1 MCDSSSAAKSESAAF
16 ALASP
21 RILRKNAFRLLPI
34 LTLAYTINYLDRT
47 NISFAA
53 LTMNKD
59 IGLTATQYG
68 RGAGIFFLAYC
79 LFEVPSNLALYR
91 FGARLWIARIMISW
105 GLLSIAMVLVG
116 GAWSFYVMRFMLGL
130 AEAGFFPGVA
140 FYLAL
145 WFPAHYRARILAGF
159 LVAIPFS
166 TVIGA
171 PLSGLLL
178 ELDGIL
184 GLAGWK
190 WLLIIEGI
198 PAVIFGFVV
207 AYVLADRP
215 EAAWWLDPQERATL
229 AKMLAVET
237 RERVRIDILDAI
249 MDPRVV
255 VCALV
260 QFGFTLGSYGI
271 LFWLPQIIKASGQSN
286 LAVTVL
292 TAIPYAF
299 ATAGMIWWALVVDK
313 SGKKISNLA
322 ITCGLGAVGLVVPV
336 LSDSLAIGLGGLTLA
351 LIGITSARAVFWTIP
366 PRFMTGVGAASGLAF
381 INSIGVMGGFFGPE
395 LMGTLKDLTGDYM
408 AGLITMAGFLAAST
422 LLAASLKLL
431 IKVE

>member
-1 MCDSSSAAKSESAAF
+1 MDAQQEK
-16 ALASP
+16 
-21 RILRKNAFRLLPI
+21 ILRKNAFRLLPI

-91 FGARLWIARIMISW
+91 LGARLWIARIMISW
-105 GLLSIAMVLVG
+105 GLLSIGMVFVG
-116 GAWSFYVMRFMLGL
+116 GAWSFYVMRFLLGV

-145 WFPAHYRARILAGF
+145 WFPAQYRARILAGF

-178 ELDGIL
+178 ELDGIF

-198 PAVIFGFVV
+198 PAVVFGFVV
-207 AYVLADRP
+207 AAMLADRP
-215 EAAWWLDPQERATL
+215 QAAWWLDPQEREKL
-229 AKMLAVET
+229 GQMLAAEP
-237 RERVRIDILDAI
+237 RERVRINILGAI

-286 LAVTVL
+286 LTVSVL

-299 ATAGMIWWALVVDK
+299 ATAGMIWWALMVDK
-313 SGKKISNLA
+313 SGKKISNLV
-322 ITCGLGAVGLVVPV
+322 ITCALGAVGLIVSV
-336 LSDSLAIGLGGLTLA
+336 LSSSLAIGLGGLTLA

-381 INSIGVMGGFFGPE
+381 INSIGVMGGYFGPE
-395 LMGTLKDLTGDYM
+395 LMGTLKDLTGDYT

>member
-1 MCDSSSAAKSESAAF
+1 
-16 ALASP
+16 
-21 RILRKNAFRLLPI
+21 
-34 LTLAYTINYLDRT
+34 
-47 NISFAA
+47 
-53 LTMNKD
+53 
-59 IGLTATQYG
+59 
-68 RGAGIFFLAYC
+68 
-79 LFEVPSNLALYR
+79 
-91 FGARLWIARIMISW
+91 
-105 GLLSIAMVLVG
+105 LLSIGTVLVS
-116 GAWSFYVMRFMLGL
+116 GAWSFYVMRFLLGV

-145 WFPAHYRARILAGF
+145 WFPAQYRARILAGF

-178 ELDGIL
+178 ELDGIF
-184 GLAGWK
+184 GLVGWK
-190 WLLIIEGI
+190 WLLILEGI

-207 AYVLADRP
+207 AAMLADRP
-215 EAAWWLDPQERATL
+215 EAAWWLDPQERETL
-229 AKMLAVET
+229 GQMLAAEQ
-237 RERVRIDILDAI
+237 RERVRINILDAI

-286 LAVTVL
+286 LMVSAL

-299 ATAGMIWWALVVDK
+299 ATAGMIWWALIVDK
-313 SGKKISNLA
+313 SGKKISNMV
-322 ITCGLGAVGLVVPV
+322 ITCALGAVGLIVSV
-336 LSDSLAIGLGGLTLA
+336 LSDSAAIGLGGLTLA

-366 PRFMTGVGAASGLAF
+366 PRFMTGMGAASGLAF
-381 INSIGVMGGFFGPE
+381 INSIGVMGGYFGPE
-395 LMGTLKDLTGDYM
+395 LMGTLKDLTGDYT

>member
-1 MCDSSSAAKSESAAF
+1 MDAQQEQ
-16 ALASP
+16 
-21 RILRKNAFRLLPI
+21 ILRKNAIRLLPI

-53 LTMNKD
+53 LTMKKD

-91 FGARLWIARIMISW
+91 FGARLWIARIMITW

-116 GAWSFYVMRFMLGL
+116 GAWSFYFMRFLLGA

-140 FYLAL
+140 FYLAF
-145 WFPAHYRARILAGF
+145 WFPAQYRARILAGF

-178 ELDGIL
+178 ELDGIF
-184 GLAGWK
+184 GLVGWK
-190 WLLIIEGI
+190 WLLILEGL
-198 PAVIFGFVV
+198 PAVVFGFVV

-215 EAAWWLDPQERATL
+215 EAAGWLDPQEKATL
-229 AKMLAVET
+229 TKMLAEEP
-237 RERVRIDILDAI
+237 RERVRTSMLEAI
-249 MDPRVV
+249 KDPRVII
-255 VCALV
+255 CALV

-271 LFWLPQIIKASGQSN
+271 LFWLPQIIKASGLPN
-286 LAVTVL
+286 LTVSVL

-313 SGKKISNLA
+313 SGKKISNLT
-322 ITCGLGAVGLVVPV
+322 ITCGLGAVGLVISV
-336 LSDSLAIGLGGLTLA
+336 LSDSLVIGLTGLTIA
-351 LIGITSARAVFWTIP
+351 LVGITSARAVFWTIP
-366 PRFMTGVGAASGLAF
+366 TRFVTGVGAASGLAF
-381 INSIGVMGGFFGPE
+381 INSIGVMGGYFGPE
-395 LMGTLKDLTGDYM
+395 LMGTLKDLTGGYIT
-408 AGLITMAGFLAAST
+408 GLLVMAGFLAAST

>member
-1 MCDSSSAAKSESAAF
+1 MDPQQE
-16 ALASP
+16 

-178 ELDGIL
+178 ELDGIF

-322 ITCGLGAVGLVVPV
+322 ITCGLGAVGLVVSV

>member
-1 MCDSSSAAKSESAAF
+1 MDPQQEK
-16 ALASP
+16 
-21 RILRKNAFRLLPI
+21 ILRKNAIRLLPI
-34 LTLAYTINYLDRT
+34 LTLAYMINYLDRT

-68 RGAGIFFLAYC
+68 RGAGIFFLGYC

-91 FGARLWIARIMISW
+91 FGARLWIARIMITW
-105 GLLSIAMVLVG
+105 GLLSIAMAFVG
-116 GAWSFYVMRFMLGL
+116 GVWSFYIMRFLLGV

-140 FYLAL
+140 FYLAF
-145 WFPAHYRARILAGF
+145 WFPAQYRARILAGF

-178 ELDGIL
+178 ELDGSF

-190 WLLIIEGI
+190 WLLILEGL
-198 PAVIFGFVV
+198 PAVIFGFAV
-207 AYVLADRP
+207 AYLLADRP
-215 EAAWWLDPQERATL
+215 DAAWWLDREEKETL
-229 AKMLAVET
+229 TKMLAAEP
-237 RERVRIDILDAI
+237 RERVRVGILAAI
-249 MDPRVV
+249 GDPRVII
-255 VCALV
+255 CALV

-271 LFWLPQIIKASGQSN
+271 LFWLPQIIKASGLSN
-286 LAVTVL
+286 LAVSAL

-299 ATAGMIWWALVVDK
+299 ATAAMIWWALLVDK
-313 SGKKISNLA
+313 SGKKISNL
-322 ITCGLGAVGLVVPV
+322 ILTCGLGAVGLIVSV
-336 LSDSLAIGLGGLTLA
+336 LSDSLAIGLTGLTIA

-366 PRFMTGVGAASGLAF
+366 TRFMTGVGAASGLAF
-381 INSIGVMGGFFGPE
+381 INSIGVAGGYFGPE
-395 LMGTLKDLTGDYM
+395 LMGTLKDLTGGYL
-408 AGLITMAGFLAAST
+408 AGLLTMAGILAAST

-431 IKVE
+431 IKLE

>member
-1 MCDSSSAAKSESAAF
+1 MDAQQEK
-16 ALASP
+16 
-21 RILRKNAFRLLPI
+21 ILRKNAFRLLPI

-105 GLLSIAMVLVG
+105 GLLSIGTVLVS
-116 GAWSFYVMRFMLGL
+116 GAWSFYLMRFLLGV

-145 WFPAHYRARILAGF
+145 WFPAQYRARILAGF

-178 ELDGIL
+178 ELDGIF

-190 WLLIIEGI
+190 WLIIIEGI
-198 PAVIFGFVV
+198 PAVVFGFVV
-207 AYVLADRP
+207 AAMLADRP
-215 EAAWWLDPQERATL
+215 EVAWWLDPQERETL
-229 AKMLAVET
+229 GQMLAAES
-237 RERVRIDILDAI
+237 RERVRIHILDAI
-249 MDPRVV
+249 MDSRVI

-286 LAVTVL
+286 LAVSLL

-313 SGKKISNLA
+313 SGKKISNLV
-322 ITCGLGAVGLVVPV
+322 ITCALGAVGLIISV

-366 PRFMTGVGAASGLAF
+366 PRFMTGRGAASGLAF
-381 INSIGVMGGFFGPE
+381 INSIGVMGGYFGPE
-395 LMGTLKDLTGDYM
+395 LMGTLKDLTGNYTT
-408 AGLITMAGFLAAST
+408 GLITMAGFLAAST

>member
-1 MCDSSSAAKSESAAF
+1 MDAQQEK
-16 ALASP
+16 
-21 RILRKNAFRLLPI
+21 ILRKNAFRLLPI

-105 GLLSIAMVLVG
+105 GLLSIAMVLVS
-116 GAWSFYVMRFMLGL
+116 GAWSFYVMRFLLGV

-145 WFPAHYRARILAGF
+145 WFPAQYRARILAGF

-178 ELDGIL
+178 ELDGL
-184 GLAGWK
+184 FGLAGWK

-198 PAVIFGFVV
+198 PAVIFGFAV
-207 AYVLADRP
+207 ASTLADRP
-215 EAAWWLDPQERATL
+215 EAAWWLDPQEREAL
-229 AKMLAVET
+229 GQMLAAEP
-237 RERVRIDILDAI
+237 RERVRINILDAI
-249 MDPRVV
+249 MDARVV

-286 LAVTVL
+286 LAVSVL

-299 ATAGMIWWALVVDK
+299 ATAGMIWWALIVDK
-313 SGKKISNLA
+313 SGKKISNMV
-322 ITCGLGAVGLVVPV
+322 ITCGLGAVGLIVSV
-336 LSDSLAIGLGGLTLA
+336 LSDSAAIGLGGLTLA

-366 PRFMTGVGAASGLAF
+366 PRFMTGMGAASGLAF
-381 INSIGVMGGFFGPE
+381 INSIGVMGGYFGPE
-395 LMGTLKDLTGDYM
+395 LMGTLKDLTGDYT

>member
-1 MCDSSSAAKSESAAF
+1 MAPLVVMAKAGGHHGRAAGEDS
-16 ALASP
+16 
-21 RILRKNAFRLLPI
+21 RKNAFRLLPI

-105 GLLSIAMVLVG
+105 GLLSIGTVLVG
-116 GAWSFYVMRFMLGL
+116 GAWSFYLMRFLLGV

-145 WFPAHYRARILAGF
+145 WFPAQYRARILAGF

-198 PAVIFGFVV
+198 PAVVFGFVV
-207 AYVLADRP
+207 AAMLADRP
-215 EAAWWLDPQERATL
+215 EAAWWLEPQERETL
-229 AKMLAVET
+229 GGMLAVEQ
-237 RERVRIDILDAI
+237 RERVRINILDAI

-286 LAVTVL
+286 LMVSVL

-299 ATAGMIWWALVVDK
+299 ATAGMIWWALIVDK
-313 SGKKISNLA
+313 SGKKISNLT
-322 ITCGLGAVGLVVPV
+322 ITCGLGAVGLIVSV
-336 LSDSLAIGLGGLTLA
+336 LSTRSPSG
-351 LIGITSARAVFWTIP
+351 S
-366 PRFMTGVGAASGLAF
+366 AASP
-381 INSIGVMGGFFGPE
+381 SP
-395 LMGTLKDLTGDYM
+395 
-408 AGLITMAGFLAAST
+408 
-422 LLAASLKLL
+422 
-431 IKVE
+431 

>member
-1 MCDSSSAAKSESAAF
+1 MDPQQEK
-16 ALASP
+16 
-21 RILRKNAFRLLPI
+21 ILRKNAIRLLPI
-34 LTLAYTINYLDRT
+34 LTLAYMINYLDRT

-59 IGLTATQYG
+59 IGLTAAQYG
-68 RGAGIFFLAYC
+68 RGAGIFFLGYC

-91 FGARLWIARIMISW
+91 FGARLWIARIMITW

-116 GAWSFYVMRFMLGL
+116 GAWSFYVMRFLLGV

-140 FYLAL
+140 FYLAF
-145 WFPAHYRARILAGF
+145 WFPPQYRARILAGF

-166 TVIGA
+166 TVVGA

-178 ELDGIL
+178 ELDGTF

-190 WLLIIEGI
+190 WLLILEGL

-207 AYVLADRP
+207 AYLLADRP
-215 EAAWWLDPQERATL
+215 ETARWLDPQEREIL
-229 AKMLAVET
+229 AKMLAAEPRE
-237 RERVRIDILDAI
+237 RERVGILEAI
-249 MDPRVV
+249 KDPRVII
-255 VCALV
+255 CALV

-271 LFWLPQIIKASGQSN
+271 LFWLPQIIKASGLPN
-286 LAVTVL
+286 LTVSVL

-299 ATAGMIWWALVVDK
+299 ATAAMIWWALVVDK
-313 SGKKISNLA
+313 SGKKIGNLTIA
-322 ITCGLGAVGLVVPV
+322 CGLGAVGLVVSV
-336 LSDSLAIGLGGLTLA
+336 LSDSLAIGLIGLTIA

-366 PRFMTGVGAASGLAF
+366 TRFMTGVGAASGLAF
-381 INSIGVMGGFFGPE
+381 INSIGVAGGYFGPE
-395 LMGTLKDLTGDYM
+395 LMGTLKEFTGGYL
-408 AGLITMAGFLAAST
+408 AGLLTMAGILAAST

-431 IKVE
+431 IKLE

>member
-1 MCDSSSAAKSESAAF
+1 MDPQQEK
-16 ALASP
+16 
-21 RILRKNAFRLLPI
+21 ILKKNAVRLLPL
-34 LTLAYTINYLDRT
+34 LTLAYMINYLDRT

-68 RGAGIFFLAYC
+68 RGAGIFFLGYC

-91 FGARLWIARIMISW
+91 FGARLWIARIMITW

-116 GAWSFYVMRFMLGL
+116 GAWSFYVMRFLLGV

-140 FYLAL
+140 FYLAF
-145 WFPAHYRARILAGF
+145 WFPPQYRARILAGF

-166 TVIGA
+166 TVVGA

-178 ELDGIL
+178 ELDGAW

-190 WLLIIEGI
+190 WLLILEGL

-207 AYVLADRP
+207 AYLLADRP
-215 EAAWWLDPQERATL
+215 EAASWLDPKEREIL
-229 AKMLAVET
+229 AKMLAAEPRE
-237 RERVRIDILDAI
+237 RERVGILEAI
-249 MDPRVV
+249 RDPRVII
-255 VCALV
+255 CALV

-271 LFWLPQIIKASGQSN
+271 LFWLPQIIKASGLPN
-286 LAVTVL
+286 LTVSVL

-299 ATAGMIWWALVVDK
+299 ATAAMIWWALVVDK
-313 SGKKISNLA
+313 SGKKISNLTVA
-322 ITCGLGAVGLVVPV
+322 CGLGAVGLVVSV
-336 LSDSLAIGLGGLTLA
+336 LSDSLAIGLTGLTIA

-366 PRFMTGVGAASGLAF
+366 TRFMTGVGAASGLAF
-381 INSIGVMGGFFGPE
+381 INSIGVAGGYFGPE
-395 LMGTLKDLTGDYM
+395 LMGTLKDFTGGYL
-408 AGLITMAGFLAAST
+408 AGLLTMAGILAAST

-431 IKVE
+431 IKLE

>member
-1 MCDSSSAAKSESAAF
+1 MDPQQEK
-16 ALASP
+16 
-21 RILRKNAFRLLPI
+21 ILKKNAVRLLPL
-34 LTLAYTINYLDRT
+34 LTLAYMINYLDRT

-68 RGAGIFFLAYC
+68 RGAGIFFLGYC

-91 FGARLWIARIMISW
+91 FGARLWIARIMITW

-116 GAWSFYVMRFMLGL
+116 GAWSFYVMRFLLGV

-140 FYLAL
+140 FYLAF
-145 WFPAHYRARILAGF
+145 WFPPQYRARILAGF

-166 TVIGA
+166 TVVGA

-178 ELDGIL
+178 ELDGAW

-190 WLLIIEGI
+190 WLLILEGL

-207 AYVLADRP
+207 AYLLADRP
-215 EAAWWLDPQERATL
+215 EAASWLDPKEREIL
-229 AKMLAVET
+229 AKMLAAEPRE
-237 RERVRIDILDAI
+237 RERVGILEAI
-249 MDPRVV
+249 SDPRVII
-255 VCALV
+255 CALV

-271 LFWLPQIIKASGQSN
+271 LFWLPQIIKASGLPN
-286 LAVTVL
+286 LTVSVL

-299 ATAGMIWWALVVDK
+299 ATAAMIWWALVVDK
-313 SGKKISNLA
+313 SGKKISNLTVA
-322 ITCGLGAVGLVVPV
+322 CGLGAVGLVVSV
-336 LSDSLAIGLGGLTLA
+336 LSDSLAIGLTGLTIA

-366 PRFMTGVGAASGLAF
+366 TRFMTGVGAASGLAF
-381 INSIGVMGGFFGPE
+381 INSIGVAGGYFGPE
-395 LMGTLKDLTGDYM
+395 LMGTLKDFTGGYL
-408 AGLITMAGFLAAST
+408 AGLLTMAGILAAST

-431 IKVE
+431 IKLE

>member
-1 MCDSSSAAKSESAAF
+1 MDAQQEK
-16 ALASP
+16 
-21 RILRKNAFRLLPI
+21 ILRKNAFRLLPI

-105 GLLSIAMVLVG
+105 GLLSIGMVFVS
-116 GAWSFYVMRFMLGL
+116 GAWSFYLMRFLLGV

-145 WFPAHYRARILAGF
+145 WFPAQYRARILAGF

-178 ELDGIL
+178 ELDGIF

-190 WLLIIEGI
+190 WLIIIEGI
-198 PAVIFGFVV
+198 PAVVFGFVV
-207 AYVLADRP
+207 AAMLADRP
-215 EAAWWLDPQERATL
+215 EAAWWLDPQERETL
-229 AKMLAVET
+229 GQMLAAES
-237 RERVRIDILDAI
+237 RERVRIHILDAI
-249 MDPRVV
+249 MDSRVI

-286 LAVTVL
+286 LAVSVL

-313 SGKKISNLA
+313 SGKKISNLV
-322 ITCGLGAVGLVVPV
+322 ITCALGAVGLIISV

-366 PRFMTGVGAASGLAF
+366 PRFMTGRGAASGLAF
-381 INSIGVMGGFFGPE
+381 INSIGVMGGYFGPE
-395 LMGTLKDLTGDYM
+395 LMGTLKDLTGNYTT
-408 AGLITMAGFLAAST
+408 GLITMAGFLAAST

>member
-1 MCDSSSAAKSESAAF
+1 MAKAGGHHGRAAGEDF
-16 ALASP
+16 
-21 RILRKNAFRLLPI
+21 RKNAFRLLPI

-105 GLLSIAMVLVG
+105 GLLSIAMVLVS
-116 GAWSFYVMRFMLGL
+116 GAWSFYVMRFLLGV

-145 WFPAHYRARILAGF
+145 WFPAQYRARILAGF

-178 ELDGIL
+178 ELDGL
-184 GLAGWK
+184 FGLAGWK

-198 PAVIFGFVV
+198 PAVVFGFVV
-207 AYVLADRP
+207 AAMLADRP
-215 EAAWWLDPQERATL
+215 EAAWWLDPHEREAL
-229 AKMLAVET
+229 GQMLAAEP
-237 RERVRIDILDAI
+237 RERVRINILDAI
-249 MDPRVV
+249 MDARVV

-286 LAVTVL
+286 LAVSVL

-299 ATAGMIWWALVVDK
+299 ATAGMIWWALIVDK
-313 SGKKISNLA
+313 SGKKISNMV
-322 ITCGLGAVGLVVPV
+322 ITCGLGAVGLIVSV
-336 LSDSLAIGLGGLTLA
+336 LSDSAAIGLGGLTLA

-366 PRFMTGVGAASGLAF
+366 PRFMTGMGAASGLAF
-381 INSIGVMGGFFGPE
+381 INSIGVMGGYFGPE
-395 LMGTLKDLTGDYM
+395 LMGTLKDLTGDYT